1 MNKIKQIVRIVIA
14 LGIIYLAW
22 GLAFGYLEAGSV
34 ADVWS
39 VRATRW
45 LLAGV
50 AAVAG
55 GVAGHLVAG
64 VSTRWV
70 VLIAV
75 VLVAA
80 DTVNAYLNLSQATSV
95 WLDLSLRGAALVLV
109 IAGVFIWGVISRR
122 ARREIGLLS

>member
-1 MNKIKQIVRIVIA
+1 MNKIKEIIRIVIA

-22 GLAFGYLEAGSV
+22 GLAFGYLEAGV
-34 ADVWS
+34 LTNAWPA
-39 VRATRW
+39 RMTQW
-45 LLAGV
+45 LLA
-50 AAVAG
+50 

-70 VLIAV
+70 VLIAF

-80 DTVNAYLNLSQATSV
+80 DTVNAYLNLSQATSA

-109 IAGVFIWGVISRR
+109 IAGVFIWRFISRR